1 MLNALKVVIKQ
12 CLKVSDE
19 KPKKYTKIWKNV
31 SSLIDKKIGSEPV
44 YGDKDK
50 YIKTKIKSYEFSR

>member
-1 MLNALKVVIKQ
+1 MLNV
-12 CLKVSDE
+12 
-19 KPKKYTKIWKNV
+19 KKYTKIWKKFG
-31 SSLIDKKIGSEPV
+31 SLIDKKFGSEPV